1 MFKVTGIK
9 PKARE
14 DFENHRYIIEPLESD
29 GRMRVGTALQAIK
42 TTHVTWRNIA
52 EFFGLSDQ
60 SAAFKLAYVQK
71 PMDPSREALKE
82 FMTIENGV
90 AYMYDKDHK
99 PENASVPHIPVKLV
113 NKSVELKTYTNVP
126 TKVTTRIT
134 LKDSIDR
141 KLTMSITP
149 TNGYIVGV
157 TDLNMCNPGATY
169 VVKGNA
175 KTLNNLLH
183 TIYFV
188 GCNFGNAKVL
198 VNVDDG
204 AGKVN
209 SISSAE
215 VKLNVVASE
224 QPSVPE
230 LTVPEN
236 INIVLGT
243 DSPFEGLSVADKDN
257 KIMELRVSPFGCQVF
272 GFAGLLG
279 VLEPG
284 KVRTVYGRA
293 ATINKDIANLVVRTN
308 RNDAQIGVELICGR
322 TIIRKYIKFTVGGE
336 IVPPGPEKAN
346 SIVDEAKVDESVLD
360 E

>member
-1 MFKVTGIK
+1 MFKVAGIK

-14 DFENHRYIIEPLESD
+14 DFENHRYIIEPLEAD

-42 TTHVTWRNIA
+42 STHTTWRAIA
-52 EFFGLSDQ
+52 EFFGLADQ
-60 SAAFKLAYVQK
+60 SEAFKLAYVQK
-71 PMDPSREALKE
+71 PLDPSREALKE
-82 FMTIENGV
+82 YMVISNGV
-90 AYMYDKDHK
+90 AYMYDKEHK
-99 PENASVPHIPVKLV
+99 PENASTPHIPVRLI

-149 TNGYIVGV
+149 TNGYIVGI

-169 VVKGNA
+169 VVKGTA

-183 TIYFV
+183 SIYFV

-198 VNVDDG
+198 VQVNDG

-209 SISSAE
+209 SITSAE

-230 LTVPEN
+230 LTIPEN
-236 INIVLGT
+236 VNIVLGT
-243 DSPFEGLSVADKDN
+243 DSPFTGLTVSDKDN

-272 GFAGLLG
+272 GFTGLLE
-279 VLEPG
+279 VLKPG
-284 KVRTVYGRA
+284 EVRTVYGRP
-293 ATINKDIANLVVRTN
+293 ATINNDIENLVVRTD
-308 RNDAQIGVELICGR
+308 REDAQIGVELICGR
-322 TIIRKYIKFTVGGE
+322 TIIRKYIKFNVGGE
-336 IVPPGPEKAN
+336 V
-346 SIVDEAKVDESVLD
+346 VDEVAQATADTAVVDKTTLE